1 MMRTP
6 DLRERLAAAPVPKL
20 VAVGEHDLWP
30 RELHERFARAIG
42 ARVAVYPA
50 GHSPCE
56 ESPHQLVRDM
66 LALFAESGVTPAS

>member
-1 MMRTP
+1 MPAGPGLHIADT
-6 DLRERLAAAPVPKL
+6 PVPKL

-42 ARVAVYPA
+42 ARFAVYPT

-66 LALFAESGVTPAS
+66 LALFAEADVRPSS